1 MWTGR
6 LSTSNLRQPWHR
18 EMGSVLRIS
27 FKTIQMQGFGSTS
40 CGDTVASCK
49 SWIRTRLP
57 RFTGISTPTQIQTR
71 LFLFKLKGKDRT
83 TSASRRKTQGKRKG
97 DVTSDQLDTT
107 VENIGGFS
115 DLYLSAATF
124 FASLKSII
132 SVTLS
137 S

>member
-1 MWTGR
+1 MGR

-18 EMGSVLRIS
+18 ELGSVLRIP
-27 FKTIQMQGFGSTS
+27 FKTIQIQGFGSTN
-40 CGDTVASCK
+40 CGDAAASCK
-49 SWIRTRLP
+49 SWIGTPLP
-57 RFTGISTPTQIQTR
+57 KFTGGSIPTQTQTH
-71 LFLFKLKGKDRT
+71 LFLLKLKGKDTT
-83 TSASRRKTQGKRKG
+83 TSAGIRKTQGKSKG

-124 FASLKSII
+124 FASLKYII